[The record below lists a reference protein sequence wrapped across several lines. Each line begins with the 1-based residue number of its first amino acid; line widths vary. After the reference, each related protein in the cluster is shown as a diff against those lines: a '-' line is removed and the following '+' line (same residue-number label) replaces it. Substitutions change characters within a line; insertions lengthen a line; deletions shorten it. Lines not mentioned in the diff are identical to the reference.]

1 MLFYPI
7 IQHRRAMLGLRVSQA
22 GLATKSLQ
30 ALFAPNNTYGLFKP
44 QNEKGDRGGSSRFN
58 AAKP

>member
-1 MLFYPI
+1 MLLQPI
-7 IQHRRAMLGLRVSQA
+7 IQHRRAMPGLRVSQA

-30 ALFAPNNTYGLFKP
+30 ALFAQKNTYGFCKP
-44 QNEKGDRGGSSRFN
+44 QNEKGDRGGSSRLN

>member
-1 MLFYPI
+1 MP
-7 IQHRRAMLGLRVSQA
+7 GVRVSQA

-30 ALFAPNNTYGLFKP
+30 ALFAPKNTYGFCKP
-44 QNEKGDRGGSSRFN
+44 QNEKGDRGGSSRLN